1 MKNNFI
7 VLVVS
12 LFTICGLGLSCKS
25 TKSKGGADTD
35 ISSISG
41 IFTSGCKANE
51 YDNVSQIVK
60 QELGGSKLRT
70 SLTMYGY
77 TGDTVSCLDNNQ
89 IAVFTQTSSVKVA
102 GSYKGATVLEASFVS
117 ATAKPLTELGVTI
130 LEALIGSGASLTVG
144 SEVDLTSTIDL
155 GTTGDGGPILVK
167 VDGDRMY
174 MNYNYDPEL
183 GDGNEDVTKGDIYTR
198 AK

>member
-1 MKNNFI
+1 MRNNFI

-12 LFTICGLGLSCKS
+12 LFMVSGLSFSCKS
-25 TKSKGGADTD
+25 TKSKGGTEAD

-41 IFTSGCKANE
+41 IFTSGCKATE

-60 QELGGSKLRT
+60 QELVGTRLRT

-89 IAVFTQTSSVKVA
+89 IATFTQTVSAKVT
-102 GSYKGATVLEASFVS
+102 GTYKGATVLETSFIS
-117 ATAKPLTELGVTI
+117 ATVKPLTELGAKIV
-130 LEALIGSGASLTVG
+130 EASIGSGASLTVG
-144 SEVDLTSTIDL
+144 SEVDLTNTIDL

-174 MNYNYDPEL
+174 VNDNYDPEL
-183 GDGNEDVTKGDIYTR
+183 GDGNEDVTKGDLYTR
-198 AK
+198 VK